1 MMPLQKRDKSV
12 HLKGLSAS
20 FLEMLF
26 ATKKKKMCFVSTN
39 LQSCFIQTITVSY
52 KTSRLSDFHCLF
64 STITFSSAFTL
75 L

>member
-26 ATKKKKMCFVSTN
+26 ATKKKKNVLCQHKSAKLFHTN
-39 LQSCFIQTITVSY
+39 N
-52 KTSRLSDFHCLF
+52 HCIF
-64 STITFSSAFTL
+64 
-75 L
+75 